1 MPRPAVELERPG
13 QRLSSSSGLGGL
25 RVTIIAV
32 VFPPST
38 PHNIFISMRP
48 RKADAGGRFGVIAG
62 PSDRRRA
69 INAHGGGG
77 GGLLASQPPCYTGR
91 VRRDVTVLVVVV
103 VAAAVDPDGNGT
115 RRRALDTIINV

>member
-25 RVTIIAV
+25 RATIIAV

-77 GGLLASQPPCYTGR
+77 GPLASQPPCYTGR